1 MSFSTSVHGK
11 WILLGEHT
19 VLRGGSALAFPVF
32 GKHLNLSE
40 IEGDGH
46 VVSGAHGEEYRVLL
60 PGVWSRAL
68 TLLNLTSQRESELQR
83 VRFHLDA
90 DLPIG
95 AGLGA
100 SAALAVAVGRY
111 FVARGFLRDQELFG
125 FCREIENLFHGESS
139 GVDVAVALRGEGL
152 EFQRGVD
159 LNSVPSFVPAWEPNW
174 YISFSGARGI
184 TSDCVNKV
192 KALMSREPELGAR
205 LDEQMKI
212 AVDEARAALLK
223 PGSLGALAGAIER
236 GARVFEAWGLSGGEL
251 GEHLA
256 KLREAGAVAVKP
268 TGSGGGGF
276 ALSLWDGPPPSSLL
290 APEGGAGLIR
300 VFRQR
305 EKREA

>member
-1 MSFSTSVHGK
+1 MKFSTSVHGK

-32 GKHLNLSE
+32 GKRLQLSE

-46 VVSGAHGEEYRVLL
+46 VVSGPHGEEYRVLL

-68 TLLNLTSQRESELQR
+68 TLLNLSAHEESELQR

-111 FVARGFLRDQELFG
+111 FVARGSLQESVLFG

-152 EFQRGVD
+152 EFQRGMD
-159 LNSVPSFVPAWEPNW
+159 LSSVPSFVPSWEPYW

-184 TSDCVNKV
+184 TSDCVSKV
-192 KALMSREPELGAR
+192 KALLARDPQLGAS
-205 LDEQMKI
+205 LDAEMKL
-212 AVDEARAALLK
+212 AVDEARAALLQ
-223 PGSLGALAGAIER
+223 PGNLTGLAAAIER

-251 GEHLA
+251 GEHLTR
-256 KLREAGAVAVKP
+256 LREAGALAVKP

-276 ALSLWDGPPPSSLL
+276 ALSLWEREPPPSLMSR
-290 APEGGAGLIR
+290 EGGVGLIR

-305 EKREA
+305 S